1 MKTIYIAAMTEQAKA
16 SSLKREE
23 NVHRSTQKL
32 KVTRQKREV
41 RREERERET
50 EKGKKSR
57 IKERLNPGI
66 ILGLTRLSARPHAP
80 LQYIFLSLI

>member
-41 RREERERET
+41 RREERERERQR
-50 EKGKKSR
+50 KGK
-57 IKERLNPGI
+57 
-66 ILGLTRLSARPHAP
+66 TCLS
-80 LQYIFLSLI
+80 SNKV

>member
-32 KVTRQKREV
+32 KVNKKKKEKKREK
-41 RREERERET
+41 RERERQR
-50 EKGKKSR
+50 KGKKV
-57 IKERLNPGI
+57 G
-66 ILGLTRLSARPHAP
+66 
-80 LQYIFLSLI
+80 